1 MRHLLD
7 VDDLSS
13 SELVRALDLAEVT
26 DPPAVL
32 RGASMALLFEK
43 PSLRTRHS
51 MERAVCQLGGQP
63 VTSQDAE
70 VGLGRRE
77 SVSDVTRTL
86 ACYHAAVGARVFHHE
101 MVEGM
106 AAVQALPVLNLL
118 SDRAHPMQA
127 LADLLT
133 LRQVWGGFDGR
144 AVAFVGDANNVCRSF
159 VTGAAMLG
167 LETRVA
173 SPTGYGLSEDDLR
186 RLGALGRAPMVTDD
200 PVAAVDGADAVY
212 TDTWISMGQEAETEA
227 RRVTFAPY
235 RVDAALMARAR
246 PGAGFLHCLPAHRGE
261 EVTDDVLDA
270 PTSLVW
276 RQAENR
282 MHAARGVLAL
292 LLGEAAG

>member
-7 VDDLSS
+7 VDDLTPA
-13 SELVRALDLAEVT
+13 ELRRALDLAE
-26 DPPAVL
+26 DPEPRAVL
-32 RGASMALLFEK
+32 RGSSMALLFEK

-51 MERAVCQLGGQP
+51 MERAVWQLGGQP

-77 SVSDVTRTL
+77 SVEDVTRTL

-101 MVEGM
+101 MVEAM
-106 AAVQALPVLNLL
+106 AATGALPVVNLL

-133 LRQVWGGFDGR
+133 LRQVWGGFEGR
-144 AVAFVGDANNVCRSF
+144 EVAFVGDANNVCRSF

-167 LETRVA
+167 IVARVA
-173 SPTGYGLSEDDLR
+173 SPAGYGLSDDDVAR
-186 RLGALGRAPMVTDD
+186 IGALGAPPKRFID
-200 PVAAVDGADAVY
+200 PGAAVDGVDAVY
-212 TDTWISMGQEAETEA
+212 TDTWISMGQESETEA
-227 RRVTFAPY
+227 RRATFAPY

-246 PGAGFLHCLPAHRGE
+246 PAAGFLHCLPAHRGE
-261 EVTDDVLDA
+261 EVTDEVLDA
-270 PTSLVW
+270 PTSLIW

-282 MHAARGVLAL
+282 MHAARGALAL
-292 LLGEAAG
+292 LLGEALR